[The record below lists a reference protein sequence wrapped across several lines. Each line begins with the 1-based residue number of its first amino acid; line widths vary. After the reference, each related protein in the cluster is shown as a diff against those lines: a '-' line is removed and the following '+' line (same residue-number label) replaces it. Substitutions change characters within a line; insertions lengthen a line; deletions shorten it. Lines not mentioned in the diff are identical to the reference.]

1 MLDKQRIEELRQKLG
16 FKDPGIFE
24 KTVHALNLLPFLL
37 EDYPDLIFKGGTS
50 ILLHQYPT
58 ARLSID
64 IDILLPAKEK
74 GSINERLVSVAKKS
88 GIFKS
93 VEEDVR
99 KSKIEIPKAHFK
111 FFYDSHF
118 SKIPQNI
125 LLDIVFSDNPYP
137 KLVKKPLNKQP
148 LILRDTIAVVDIP
161 TAEGLFGDKLTAGAP
176 KTLGLKLTEGR
187 DMEFLKQIID
197 LGTLFKLVSSVG
209 EIKKAFESA
218 IYQEN
223 IFRGSQFTREDVIND
238 IIDVAWKYSQWLVKG
253 ADNSFEEISRIN
265 RGLDRLGNHIVGTLD
280 SAALKMFFGQIVY
293 ILRLLQSKEPGEI
306 VKNIDMPLV
315 QNMRFSD
322 KHKTLER
329 LKTINSEAYFY
340 WILGVGERG

>member
-1 MLDKQRIEELRQKLG
+1 
-16 FKDPGIFE
+16 
-24 KTVHALNLLPFLL
+24 
-37 EDYPDLIFKGGTS
+37 
-50 ILLHQYPT
+50 
-58 ARLSID
+58 
-64 IDILLPAKEK
+64 
-74 GSINERLVSVAKKS
+74 
-88 GIFKS
+88 
-93 VEEDVR
+93 
-99 KSKIEIPKAHFK
+99 
-111 FFYDSHF
+111 
-118 SKIPQNI
+118 
-125 LLDIVFSDNPYP
+125 
-137 KLVKKPLNKQP
+137 
-148 LILRDTIAVVDIP
+148 
-161 TAEGLFGDKLTAGAP
+161 
-176 KTLGLKLTEGR
+176 
-187 DMEFLKQIID
+187 

-306 VKNIDMPLV
+306 VKNVDMPLV

-322 KHKTLER
+322 KHKTLGR
-329 LKTINSEAYFY
+329 LKTLNSETYFY